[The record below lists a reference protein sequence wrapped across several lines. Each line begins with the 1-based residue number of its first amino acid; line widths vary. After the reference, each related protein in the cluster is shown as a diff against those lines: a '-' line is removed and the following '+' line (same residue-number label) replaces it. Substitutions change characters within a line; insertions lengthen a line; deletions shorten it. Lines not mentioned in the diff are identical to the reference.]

1 MRERVRGLLEQ
12 SHLLPYV
19 KRARGVVSPA
29 ARRAQR
35 DDQNLHLM
43 LAFSLRS
50 DSNCID
56 IGANRGSVLADFVR
70 YAPSGKHIAYEP
82 LPHLAAQLSARFP
95 DVDVRCAA
103 LSNTAGE
110 ASFVHLIDHP
120 DYSGFKSRAD
130 GGRAKTETLTVR
142 LDKLDDALPDGY
154 RPDVIKIDVEGAEKQ
169 VLEGAIQTLR
179 QAQPLLV
186 FEHGRGGAD
195 RYDTT
200 PADVFG
206 LVVDEAR
213 LRIFDMD
220 GNGPYSRQ
228 QFDDVFSSGKYWN
241 FVARP

>member
-19 KRARGVVSPA
+19 KRARAVVSPA
-29 ARRAQR
+29 ARRAQL
-35 DDQNLHLM
+35 DDHNLHLL
-43 LAFSLRS
+43 LALSLRS
-50 DSNCID
+50 GSNCID

-70 YAPSGKHIAYEP
+70 YAPAGKHIAYEP
-82 LPHLAAQLSARFP
+82 LPHLAAALTARYP

-103 LSNTAGE
+103 LSDAAGE
-110 ASFVHLIDHP
+110 ASFVHRIDHP
-120 DYSGFKSRAD
+120 DYSGFKPHAD
-130 GGRAKTETLTVR
+130 WGRAKTETLKVR
-142 LDKLDDALPDGY
+142 LDKLDDALPAGY

-169 VLEGAIQTLR
+169 VLEGALQTLR
-179 QAQPLLV
+179 EAQPLLV

-220 GNGPYSRQ
+220 GNGPYTTQR
-228 QFDDVFSSGKYWN
+228 FAEVFASGKYWN
-241 FVARP
+241 FIARP